1 MCKKVF
7 IPINLNV
14 WNHIG
19 VQMPELHPLEMH
31 IYAPNNLDMQIV
43 INEVMRVFEFL
54 PFEMTIEAKLV
65 IIQRQIQA
73 LIDRLYRI

>member
-7 IPINLNV
+7 IPLNLNV

-19 VQMPELHPLEMH
+19 VQMPELHPLKMH
-31 IYAPNNLDMQIV
+31 IHAPNNLDMQIV
-43 INEVMRVFEFL
+43 INEAMRVFEFL

>member
-1 MCKKVF
+1 
-7 IPINLNV
+7 
-14 WNHIG
+14 
-19 VQMPELHPLEMH
+19 MH

-43 INEVMRVFEFL
+43 INEAMRVFEFL